1 MCAAGIHECGVCWRP
16 YDPAV
21 GDPSRAIPA
30 GTAFEALPEDWR
42 CPDCDAMKVKF
53 LRADA
58 ARVRKVE
65 RAGAQEVAR
74 RAWAATPE
82 GLARSLED
90 VMRGKA
96 LDGMMALPI
105 SNPRLRVEAVGFHVW
120 RGARIGVL
128 ITPWSMLL
136 IWSPPT
142 PPDPPWPEGIDVEVA
157 FPSGL
162 YDLMPATFGTV
173 GPLLMLS
180 LFSPMDDFEGPD
192 AARAAAKAALAE
204 IMTPPPAKVVDRR
217 ALLRGGAALRA

>member
-1 MCAAGIHECGVCWRP
+1 MASAGVHECGVCWRP

-21 GDPSRAIPA
+21 GDPSRAIPP

-53 LRADA
+53 LRADGVR
-58 ARVRKVE
+58 ARNTA
-65 RAGAQEVAR
+65 RAGPAALEK
-74 RAWAATPE
+74 RAWAATPD

-120 RGARIGVL
+120 RGARLGVL

-136 IWSPPT
+136 IWSPPA
-142 PPDPPWPEGIDVEVA
+142 PPDPPWPEGLEVEVA
-157 FPSGL
+157 FPSGA
-162 YDLMPATFGTV
+162 YDLMPATFGSV
-173 GPLLMLS
+173 GPLLMLP
-180 LFSPMDDFEGPD
+180 LFSPMDDFDGPD
-192 AARAAAKAALAE
+192 AARAAAKAALLE
-204 IMTPPPAKVVDRR
+204 IMTPPPPRVVDRR
-217 ALLRGGAALRA
+217 ALLRGGTDARA